1 MNSPFSSSYQHHPY
15 FRDVKNWWK
24 SATFFAT
31 KLCNHLTS
39 GELRL
44 PGRAGGREGA
54 SGGSLQQLPGGE
66 QLHSPSQAPRK
77 W

>member
-1 MNSPFSSSYQHHPY
+1 MRFPSTCLGAVHILRN
-15 FRDVKNWWK
+15 
-24 SATFFAT
+24 T
-31 KLCNHLTS
+31 